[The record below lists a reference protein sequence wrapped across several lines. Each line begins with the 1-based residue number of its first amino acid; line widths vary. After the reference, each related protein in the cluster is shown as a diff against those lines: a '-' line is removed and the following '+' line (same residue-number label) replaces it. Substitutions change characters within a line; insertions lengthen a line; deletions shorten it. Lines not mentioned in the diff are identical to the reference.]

1 MKTREIALVAAAL
14 LAAACGGK
22 GPAPAKDASSASR
35 PARSVNVVA
44 VGTAGAGAATVPGT
58 VQARQRA
65 VLSSRIQA
73 SVLELP
79 LREGQGVEAGAVV
92 ARLDSEA
99 LRSAVQ
105 AAEAGASA
113 AESDRVRFETL
124 AASGAATPREREM
137 AQSRA
142 AAAAAAVSAAR
153 DALAYAVLRA
163 PFAGVVAERPARL
176 GDVVGPGQPVIV
188 IEGRGTLE
196 VVASVPAQ
204 AVAALKVGDRLPL
217 RVDGRSDA
225 ATARIASIAP
235 AADPVT
241 HRVEIRAD
249 LDSGSE
255 LRSGAFVRIE
265 LPIAIG
271 ADESARLTVPA
282 TALFERG
289 GLVGAFVADGDVA
302 RLRWVARGG
311 GVGDAV
317 EVRAGLTAGER
328 VIVSPE
334 GLADG
339 DRIVVA
345 GGAQ

>member
-14 LAAACGGK
+14 LAAACGGS
-22 GPAPAKDASSASR
+22 PAPAKGTSAASR
-35 PARSVNVVA
+35 PARSVNVVE
-44 VGTAGAGAATVPGT
+44 VGTAGADAATVPAT

-92 ARLDSEA
+92 ARLDAEA
-99 LRSAVQ
+99 LRSAVR

-113 AESDRVRFETL
+113 AEADRVRFETL
-124 AASGAATPREREM
+124 AASGAATPRERET

-188 IEGRGTLE
+188 IESRGALE

-204 AVAALKVGDRLPL
+204 AIATLKVGDRLPL
-217 RVDGRSDA
+217 RIDGRSEA
-225 ATARIASIAP
+225 AMARIASIAP

-241 HRVEIRAD
+241 HRVEIKAD
-249 LDSGSE
+249 LDSGSD

-265 LPIAIG
+265 LPIAVG
-271 ADESARLTVPA
+271 ADETARITVPA
-282 TALFERG
+282 AALFERG

-311 GVGDAV
+311 GVGDAI
-317 EVRAGLTAGER
+317 EVRAGLAAGER
-328 VIVSPE
+328 VIVDPE

-345 GGAQ
+345 GGAR